1 MPAGS
6 TNSERKLFS
15 TSGAWWNSSDEKNK
29 KKTQQIHAKPQI
41 FNKGVN
47 ALNKF
52 LYAMGAK
59 IGADAQL

>member
-1 MPAGS
+1 M
-6 TNSERKLFS
+6 RQFRR
-15 TSGAWWNSSDEKNK
+15 KNK
-29 KKTQQIHAKPQI
+29 KKTRQIHAKPQI